1 MSTGESRS
9 TNIIKEKI
17 RMDDIIIK
25 YIEKPE
31 LKEPVFIEGLPGVGN
46 VGKLAAE
53 HMIEQLD
60 ATLFAEIYSIYL
72 PPQVLVEDD
81 GIARLVNNKLYYKK
95 DAGTE
100 GRDLIILTGD
110 YQGMTPQG
118 QYQMTDKLLSIVK
131 DMGASIIVSLG
142 GYGQG
147 QMVDKP
153 RVLGAATNEKIVE
166 MAKEHGTVFDED
178 HPSAGIVGASGL
190 LLGLGHSVYEL
201 DGICLMGETS
211 GYFVDPAAA
220 REVLEILTSYIGIE
234 DMSYDEL
241 DDKAEEVE
249 ALTNKVLE
257 LEGSGMGKDAKRED
271 LNYIG

>member
-1 MSTGESRS
+1 
-9 TNIIKEKI
+9 
-17 RMDDIIIK
+17 MDDIIVK
-25 YIEKPE
+25 FLEKPD
-31 LKEPVFIEGLPGVGN
+31 LNEPIFIEGLPGVGN

-72 PPQVLVEDD
+72 PPQILVEEN
-81 GIARLVNNKLYYKK
+81 GVARLVNNQLYYKK
-95 DAGTE
+95 GVGKDTK
-100 GRDLIILTGD
+100 DLIFLTGD

-118 QYQMTDKLLSIVK
+118 QYQMTDKLLRIAK
-131 DMGASIIVSLG
+131 EYNTEIIFSLG

-153 RVLGAATNEKIVE
+153 RVLGAATDEELVE
-166 MAKEHGTVFDED
+166 MAKGYGVVFDED

-190 LLGLGHSVYEL
+190 LLGMGHSMYEL
-201 DGICLMGETS
+201 KGICLMGETS
-211 GYFVDPAAA
+211 GYFVDPAAS
-220 REVLEILTSYIGIE
+220 RGVLEILASYIGIE

-249 ALTNKVLE
+249 ALTNRVME
-257 LEGSGMGKDAKRED
+257 LEMGGMGKDTKSED
-271 LNYIG
+271 LSYIG

>member
-1 MSTGESRS
+1 ME
-9 TNIIKEKI
+9 
-17 RMDDIIIK
+17 DIIVK
-25 YIEKPE
+25 YLEKPE
-31 LKEPVFIEGLPGVGN
+31 LKEPIFIEGLPGVGN

-60 ATLFAEIYSIYL
+60 AIQFAEIYSIYL
-72 PPQVLVEDD
+72 PPQVLVNDD
-81 GIARLVNNKLYYKK
+81 GLARLVNNKLYYKK
-95 DAGTE
+95 DVGVDS
-100 GRDLIILTGD
+100 RDLIILTGD

-118 QYQMTDKLLSIVK
+118 QYQMTDKLLSIAK
-131 DMGASIIVSLG
+131 DMDANVIVSLG

-153 RVLGAATNEKIVE
+153 RVLGAATNQKIVE
-166 MAKEHGTVFDED
+166 IAKEYGTVFDED

-190 LLGLGHSVYEL
+190 LLGLGQSVYDI

-211 GYFVDPAAA
+211 GYFVDPTAA

-234 DMSYDEL
+234 DMSYEEL

-257 LEGSGMGKDAKRED
+257 LEGSGMGKDSKRED
-271 LNYIG
+271 LSYIG